1 MNQNLHNNIEDFTNS
16 SAHSDRFGQEFSLFS
31 AYANDKEFMKSLDK
45 GVVKDNENYTEP
57 KYYLG
62 DLIPGTYCSRIFSDC
77 DKKACRLQS
86 PNYPGMYPRNLTC
99 YYAVRQ
105 VRWKLMT
112 KKSNL
117 KLKIMAE
124 NEIRRTS
131 CWRYFSLSPYPYTLC
146 WAITQIEI

>member
-1 MNQNLHNNIEDFTNS
+1 MNQNFHNNIEDFTNS

-105 VRWKLMT
+105 VR
-112 KKSNL
+112 
-117 KLKIMAE
+117 
-124 NEIRRTS
+124 
-131 CWRYFSLSPYPYTLC
+131 FSLTKYL
-146 WAITQIEI
+146 I